1 MTGLSFTKEEKAI
14 IVRKLQLYFTEEL
27 VQELG
32 RFDAEFMLDFIGRRG
47 FAPFG
52 WWRILVGVAG
62 LALLGAS

>member
-1 MTGLSFTKEEKAI
+1 
-14 IVRKLQLYFTEEL
+14 
-27 VQELG
+27 
-32 RFDAEFMLDFIGRRG
+32 MLDFIGWRG